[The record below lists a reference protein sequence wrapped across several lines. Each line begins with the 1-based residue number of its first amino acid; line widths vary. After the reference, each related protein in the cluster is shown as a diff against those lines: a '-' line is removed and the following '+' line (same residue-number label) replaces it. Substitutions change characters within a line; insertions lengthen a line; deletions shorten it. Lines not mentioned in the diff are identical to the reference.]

1 MEDDQEQADCGQNY
15 TDTDTEGDAGAGY
28 RVTRDQDNRTTV
40 NVYQVIKQFNQSE
53 TVSGVRVQD
62 DHNNSS
68 NSNNT
73 NFNDVY
79 NETAWWRPIDNVS
92 IIHNEGSLSTNETGF
107 VLVNV
112 SRADLQ
118 DSLEQIRISAA
129 NRSIGSTTGC
139 TITEK
144 APTRAFSWL
153 KAPTSAFTFKTLC

>member
-15 TDTDTEGDAGAGY
+15 TDTEGDAGAGY

-53 TVSGVRVQD
+53 TVSGIRVQD

-68 NSNNT
+68 NT
-73 NFNDVY
+73 NDTKFYDIY
-79 NETAWWRPIDNVS
+79 NETAWRPADI
-92 IIHNEGSLSTNETGF
+92 EGSFSTNETGF

-112 SRADLQ
+112 SRDDLQ

-129 NRSIGSTTGC
+129 NRLIGEVVQSRRRPLLG
-139 TITEK
+139 
-144 APTRAFSWL
+144 PS
-153 KAPTSAFTFKTLC
+153 PG